1 MAVMAMVWMLT
12 IMMFRKTGN
21 EDVDDDRDQSVRVQG
36 RERGQEGHVFC
47 GDIIVLGNIL
57 SSMSV

>member
-1 MAVMAMVWMLT
+1 MDADDNDVQ
-12 IMMFRKTGN
+12 KNGD

-47 GDIIVLGNIL
+47 GDMIVLGNIL